1 MTSGTIL
8 VDVNEHSKNALN
20 AESDQI
26 VSGGDLFHKSFSV
39 IHWTG
44 IALLYIGVGVIALI
58 FGVNPIYI
66 LVSLAVVTLLVSIGN
81 RCARR
86 LSKRQADV
94 AGWIAVACLVFMW
107 LEMLL
112 PHAMEVLYPVFGRI
126 GPFYWLLPLAMILL
140 PIVAAT
146 RGSKRW
152 LSVTAAGVFTLGAF
166 LRIVLD

>member
-1 MTSGTIL
+1 M
-8 VDVNEHSKNALN
+8 NEHSKNAFN

-44 IALLYIGVGVIALI
+44 IALLYIGAGVIALI

-66 LVSLAVVTLLVSIGN
+66 LVSLAAVTLFVSIGN

-94 AGWIAVACLVFMW
+94 AGWIAVACLVYMW

-112 PHAMEVLYPVFGRI
+112 PHAMEVLFPVFGRI

-146 RGSKRW
+146 RGSKWW

>member
-1 MTSGTIL
+1 MPRAIRL
-8 VDVNEHSKNALN
+8 FRVR
-20 AESDQI
+20 
-26 VSGGDLFHKSFSV
+26 LFHNSLVESNRKLWSGERPLSV
-39 IHWTG
+39 IHWAG
-44 IALLYIGVGVIALI
+44 IALLYIRVGVFALI

-66 LVSLAVVTLLVSIGN
+66 FVSLAAVTLLVGIGN

-86 LSKRQADV
+86 LSKRQANV

-112 PHAMEVLYPVFGRI
+112 PHAMASLFPVFGRI

-146 RGSKRW
+146 RGSKWW

-166 LRIVLD
+166 LRVVLD